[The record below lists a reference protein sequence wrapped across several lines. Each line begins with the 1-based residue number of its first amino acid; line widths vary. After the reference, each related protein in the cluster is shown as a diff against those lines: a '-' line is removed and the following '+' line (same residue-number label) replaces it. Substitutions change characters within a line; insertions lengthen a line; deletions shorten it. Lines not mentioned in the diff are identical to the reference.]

1 MGTQVSEGLDFA
13 DANARAVMCFGVPL
27 PSWKDAKVQLKKQHN
42 NELSRSNPSMLSGEA
57 WYTQQAFR

>member
-1 MGTQVSEGLDFA
+1 MQVSEGLDFA

-42 NELSRSNPSMLSGEA
+42 NERCRSHPDMLTGEA
-57 WYTQQAFR
+57 WYNQQAFRWA